1 MLAAFFLK
9 ERGRAMID
17 ERTELDV
24 AVVGSGPAGMTAAL
38 YAARAG
44 LSVAV
49 FERMGPGGQM
59 TQTERLDNYPG
70 FAEGVDAF
78 ELSFAMALQA
88 ERFGAERVSDEVVD
102 LNVDAVKKLLTC
114 ASGAQYSARAVIVA
128 TGAEPREL
136 GVSGEAELRGRGVS
150 YCATCDGGFFRGK
163 VAVVVGGGN
172 TAVGDALYLS
182 RICEKVYVVHRRD
195 SFRADALYLNALS
208 ELPNVELVLNS
219 TVEAIRSTT
228 DGEVPM
234 PHVESILVRD
244 RNTGDERVVNTD
256 AVFIAVGTTPRS
268 NVLKAAGVALNE
280 AGYAIAGESGATNV
294 PGVFVAGDVREKPL
308 RQVITAASDGANAAT
323 AAFEYLNLD

>member
-78 ELSFAMALQA
+78 ELSFAMASQA

-136 GVSGEAELRGRGVS
+136 GVLGEAELRGRGVS

-195 SFRADALYLNALS
+195 LFRADALYLNALS

-228 DGEVPM
+228 DGGVPM

-244 RNTGDERVVNTD
+244 RNTGDERLVNTD

>member
-78 ELSFAMALQA
+78 ELSFAMASQA

-102 LNVDAVKKLLTC
+102 FNVDAVKKLLTC

-228 DGEVPM
+228 DGGVPM

-268 NVLKAAGVALNE
+268 NVLKAAGVVLNE

>member
-78 ELSFAMALQA
+78 ELSFAMAAQA
-88 ERFGAERVSDEVVD
+88 ERFGAKRISDDVISFDV
-102 LNVDAVKKLLTC
+102 NGVKKLLTC
-114 ASGAQYSARAVIVA
+114 ASGVQYSARAVIVA

-228 DGEVPM
+228 DGEVPV

-268 NVLKAAGVALNE
+268 NVLKAAGVAINK

>member
-9 ERGRAMID
+9 ERGRDMID

-78 ELSFAMALQA
+78 ELSFAMASQA

-102 LNVDAVKKLLTC
+102 LDVDAVKKLLTC
-114 ASGAQYSARAVIVA
+114 VSGAQYSARAVIVA

-136 GVSGEAELRGRGVS
+136 SVSGEAELRGRGVS

-268 NVLKAAGVALNE
+268 NVLKAAGVVLNE

>member
-78 ELSFAMALQA
+78 ELSFAMASQA

-102 LNVDAVKKLLTC
+102 LNVDAEKKLLTC
-114 ASGAQYSARAVIVA
+114 ASGAQYSARAVIAA

-136 GVSGEAELRGRGVS
+136 GVSGEAELRGTGVS

-208 ELPNVELVLNS
+208 ELSNVELMLNS

>member
-78 ELSFAMALQA
+78 ELSFAMASQA
-88 ERFGAERVSDEVVD
+88 ERFGAERVSDEVVN

-114 ASGAQYSARAVIVA
+114 ASGAQYSALAVIVA

-150 YCATCDGGFFRGK
+150 YCATCDGGLFRGK

-208 ELPNVELVLNS
+208 ELPNIELVLNS
-219 TVEAIRSTT
+219 TVEAIRSTSE
-228 DGEVPM
+228 GEVPM

>member
-1 MLAAFFLK
+1 
-9 ERGRAMID
+9 
-17 ERTELDV
+17 
-24 AVVGSGPAGMTAAL
+24 
-38 YAARAG
+38 
-44 LSVAV
+44 
-49 FERMGPGGQM
+49 M

-78 ELSFAMALQA
+78 ELSFAMASQA

-208 ELPNVELVLNS
+208 ELSNVELVLNS

-228 DGEVPM
+228 DGEVPV

-268 NVLKAAGVALNE
+268 NVLKAVGVALNK

>member
-1 MLAAFFLK
+1 MLAAFFLR

-70 FAEGVDAF
+70 FAEGIDAF
-78 ELSFAMALQA
+78 ELSFAMASQA

-195 SFRADALYLNALS
+195 SFHADALYLNALS

>member
-78 ELSFAMALQA
+78 ELSFAMASQA

-234 PHVESILVRD
+234 AHVESILVRD

-280 AGYAIAGESGATNV
+280 AEYAIAGESGATNV

>member
-78 ELSFAMALQA
+78 ELSFAMASQA

-114 ASGAQYSARAVIVA
+114 ASGVQYSARAVIVA

-208 ELPNVELVLNS
+208 ELPNIELVLNS
-219 TVEAIRSTT
+219 TVEAIRSTS

-268 NVLKAAGVALNE
+268 NVLKAAGVVLNE

>member
-1 MLAAFFLK
+1 
-9 ERGRAMID
+9 MID

-78 ELSFAMALQA
+78 ELSFAMASQA
-88 ERFGAERVSDEVVD
+88 ERFGAERVSDGVVD

-228 DGEVPM
+228 DGGVPM

-244 RNTGDERVVNTD
+244 RNTGDERIVNTD

-280 AGYAIAGESGATNV
+280 AGYAIACESGATNV

>member
-78 ELSFAMALQA
+78 ELSFAMASQA

-102 LNVDAVKKLLTC
+102 LNVDGVKKLLTC
-114 ASGAQYSARAVIVA
+114 TSGAQYSARAVIVA

>member
-38 YAARAG
+38 YVARAG
-44 LSVAV
+44 LSVAA

-78 ELSFAMALQA
+78 ELSFAMASQA

-268 NVLKAAGVALNE
+268 NVLKAAGVALNK

>member
-59 TQTERLDNYPG
+59 TQTERLDNCPG

-78 ELSFAMALQA
+78 ELSFAMAAQA
-88 ERFGAERVSDEVVD
+88 ERFGAKRISDDVISFDV
-102 LNVDAVKKLLTC
+102 NGVKKLLTC
-114 ASGAQYSARAVIVA
+114 ASGAQYSARAVIAA

-268 NVLKAAGVALNE
+268 NVLKAAGVAINK

>member
-78 ELSFAMALQA
+78 ELSFAMASQA

-244 RNTGDERVVNTD
+244 RNTGDERIVNTD

-268 NVLKAAGVALNE
+268 NVLKVAGVALNE

-294 PGVFVAGDVREKPL
+294 SGVFVAGDVREKPL

>member
-1 MLAAFFLK
+1 
-9 ERGRAMID
+9 MID
-17 ERTELDV
+17 ERIELDV

-78 ELSFAMALQA
+78 VLSFAMASQA

-102 LNVDAVKKLLTC
+102 LDVDAVKKLLTC

-219 TVEAIRSTT
+219 TVEAIRSTSE
-228 DGEVPM
+228 GEVPM

>member
-9 ERGRAMID
+9 ERGRDMID

-78 ELSFAMALQA
+78 ELSFAMASQA

-228 DGEVPM
+228 DGGVPM

-280 AGYAIAGESGATNV
+280 AGYVIAGESGATNV

>member
-1 MLAAFFLK
+1 MLAAFFFK

-44 LSVAV
+44 LTVAV

-78 ELSFAMALQA
+78 ELSFAMASQA

-102 LNVDAVKKLLTC
+102 LNVNGVKKLLTC
-114 ASGAQYSARAVIVA
+114 ASGAQYSARAIIVA

-136 GVSGEAELRGRGVS
+136 GVPGEAELRGRGVS

-195 SFRADALYLNALS
+195 AFRADALYLSALS
-208 ELPNVELVLNS
+208 ELSNVELVLNS
-219 TVEAIRSTT
+219 TVEAIRPTT
-228 DGEVPM
+228 DGEAPM

-244 RNTGDERVVNTD
+244 RNTGDERLVNTD

-280 AGYAIAGESGATNV
+280 AGHAIAGESGATNL

>member
-78 ELSFAMALQA
+78 ELSFAMASQA

-114 ASGAQYSARAVIVA
+114 ASGAQYSAWAVIVA

-208 ELPNVELVLNS
+208 ELSNVELVLNS

-323 AAFEYLNLD
+323 TAFEYLNLD

>member
-78 ELSFAMALQA
+78 ELSFAMASQA

-114 ASGAQYSARAVIVA
+114 ASGARYSARAVIVA

-208 ELPNVELVLNS
+208 ELSNVELMLNS

-228 DGEVPM
+228 DGGVPM

-280 AGYAIAGESGATNV
+280 AGYSIAGESGATNV

>member
-78 ELSFAMALQA
+78 ELSFAMASQA

-208 ELPNVELVLNS
+208 ELLNVELVLNS

>member
-24 AVVGSGPAGMTAAL
+24 GVVGSGPAGMTAAL

-70 FAEGVDAF
+70 FAEGIDAF
-78 ELSFAMALQA
+78 ELSFAMASQA

-244 RNTGDERVVNTD
+244 RNTGDERIVNTD

-294 PGVFVAGDVREKPL
+294 SGVFVAGDVREKPL

>member
-78 ELSFAMALQA
+78 ELSFAMASQA

-195 SFRADALYLNALS
+195 SFRADALYLDALS

-268 NVLKAAGVALNE
+268 NVLKATGVALNE

>member
-78 ELSFAMALQA
+78 ELSFAMASQA
-88 ERFGAERVSDEVVD
+88 ERFGAEHVSDEVVD

-219 TVEAIRSTT
+219 TVEAIRSTS

>member
-78 ELSFAMALQA
+78 ELSFAMASQA

-102 LNVDAVKKLLTC
+102 LNVDTVKKLLTC

-244 RNTGDERVVNTD
+244 RNTGDERIVNTD

-294 PGVFVAGDVREKPL
+294 SGVFVAGDVREKPL

>member
-49 FERMGPGGQM
+49 FERMGPGGQK
-59 TQTERLDNYPG
+59 TPTERLDTYPG
-70 FAEGVDAF
+70 FAEGGAAC
-78 ELSFAMALQA
+78 ELSFAMTSQA

-228 DGEVPM
+228 DGGVPV

>member
-78 ELSFAMALQA
+78 ELSFAMASQA

-163 VAVVVGGGN
+163 VAAVVGGGN

-268 NVLKAAGVALNE
+268 NVLKAAGVALNK
-280 AGYAIAGESGATNV
+280 AGYAIASESGATNV

>member
-9 ERGRAMID
+9 GRGRAMID

-49 FERMGPGGQM
+49 FEQMGPGGQM

-268 NVLKAAGVALNE
+268 NVLKAAGVALNK

>member
-24 AVVGSGPAGMTAAL
+24 GVVGSGPAGMTAAL

-70 FAEGVDAF
+70 FAEGIDAL
-78 ELSFAMALQA
+78 ELSFAMASQA

-102 LNVDAVKKLLTC
+102 LNVDAVKKFLTC

-244 RNTGDERVVNTD
+244 RNTGDERIVNTD

>member
-1 MLAAFFLK
+1 
-9 ERGRAMID
+9 MID

-78 ELSFAMALQA
+78 ELSFAMAAQA
-88 ERFGAERVSDEVVD
+88 ERFGAKRISDDVISFDV
-102 LNVDAVKKLLTC
+102 NGVKKLLTC
-114 ASGAQYSARAVIVA
+114 ASGAQYSARAVIAA

-136 GVSGEAELRGRGVS
+136 GVPGEDALRGRGVS

-256 AVFIAVGTTPRS
+256 AVFIAAGTTPRS

>member
-1 MLAAFFLK
+1 
-9 ERGRAMID
+9 MID

-78 ELSFAMALQA
+78 ELSFAMASQA

-208 ELPNVELVLNS
+208 ELPNVELVLYS

-228 DGEVPM
+228 DGGVPV

>member
-78 ELSFAMALQA
+78 ELSFAMASQA

-102 LNVDAVKKLLTC
+102 FNVDAVKKLLTC

-280 AGYAIAGESGATNV
+280 AGYVIAGESGATNV

>member
-1 MLAAFFLK
+1 MLAAFFLR

-78 ELSFAMALQA
+78 ELSFAMASQA

-150 YCATCDGGFFRGK
+150 YCATCDGWFFRGK

-244 RNTGDERVVNTD
+244 RNTGDERIVNTD

>member
-24 AVVGSGPAGMTAAL
+24 AVVGSGPAGLTAAL

-78 ELSFAMALQA
+78 ELSFAMASQA

-244 RNTGDERVVNTD
+244 RNTGDERIVNTD

-268 NVLKAAGVALNE
+268 NVLKAAGAALNE

>member
-70 FAEGVDAF
+70 FAEGIDAF
-78 ELSFAMALQA
+78 ELSFAMASQA

-244 RNTGDERVVNTD
+244 RNTGDERIVNTD

-280 AGYAIAGESGATNV
+280 TGYAIAGESGATNV

>member
-78 ELSFAMALQA
+78 ELSFAMASQA

-244 RNTGDERVVNTD
+244 RNTGDERIVNTD

-268 NVLKAAGVALNE
+268 NVLKVAGVALNE

-294 PGVFVAGDVREKPL
+294 AGVFVAGDVREKPL

>member
-1 MLAAFFLK
+1 
-9 ERGRAMID
+9 
-17 ERTELDV
+17 
-24 AVVGSGPAGMTAAL
+24 
-38 YAARAG
+38 
-44 LSVAV
+44 
-49 FERMGPGGQM
+49 M

-78 ELSFAMALQA
+78 ELSFAMASQA

-114 ASGAQYSARAVIVA
+114 ASGVQYSARAVIVA

-150 YCATCDGGFFRGK
+150 YCATCDGGFFRGS
-163 VAVVVGGGN
+163 N

-228 DGEVPM
+228 EGEVPM

-244 RNTGDERVVNTD
+244 RNTGDERIVNTD

-268 NVLKAAGVALNE
+268 NVLKAAGVAISK

>member
-78 ELSFAMALQA
+78 ELSFAMASQA

-114 ASGAQYSARAVIVA
+114 ASGVQYSARAVIVA

-136 GVSGEAELRGRGVS
+136 GVPGEAELRGRGVS

-208 ELPNVELVLNS
+208 ELPNVELELNS

-228 DGEVPM
+228 DGGVPM

-268 NVLKAAGVALNE
+268 NVLKAAGVALHE

>member
-78 ELSFAMALQA
+78 ELSFAMASQA

-114 ASGAQYSARAVIVA
+114 ASGAQYSARAVIAA

-234 PHVESILVRD
+234 AHVESILVRD

-280 AGYAIAGESGATNV
+280 AGYAIAGESGVTNV

-308 RQVITAASDGANAAT
+308 RQVITASSDGANAAT